1 MIVGLDIGG
10 TKIEGVGLDSN
21 NYQTVVKHREPTDK
35 SSYQAFLNSVMSVI
49 HVVGEQGNIE
59 SIGIGC
65 CGSVGNDG
73 LMQGANVT
81 VLNGQDFIGDI
92 QRQINVPVAIANDA
106 DCLALSEFKDGA
118 AKEASNS
125 CVAVIIGTGCGSGV
139 IINNGLVT
147 GLNKLGGELG
157 HNPLPNFS
165 PEKDGAPVECYC
177 GSMNC
182 AESFVSGTGFART
195 FSDQYFVADSKQ
207 IMALHAQGD
216 KRAIDHL
223 DLYCDQLARTLACV
237 VNFVDPEVIVLG
249 GGMSNIDTI
258 YPLVQQKL
266 SQYTFTKSVQ
276 TQIVKN
282 VHGDSSGVRGAA
294 FLHSL

>member
-10 TKIEGVGLDSN
+10 TKIEGVGLDSD

-195 FSDQYFVADSKQ
+195 FSDKYFVADSKQ

-223 DLYCDQLARTLACV
+223 DLYCDQLSRTLACV